1 MGNRQPTTDKQ
12 HTASLSPAGR
22 CNPRSEQGTRDKGQR
37 TNKRSEQRTR
47 DKGQRT
53 KARTGFT
60 LVELLAVITII
71 GILLSLVLAASLDAD
86 KQART
91 QATQALI
98 QKLETALSDRM
109 DALLQSTPNPNWAHS
124 YLGAVYSSLAQTA
137 NNPLGMLPP
146 VANTSGLDNGA
157 IKTTLRAQTMATFDY
172 IKSELPDVFFIDPN
186 FVSNSS
192 SYTGPY
198 PFNFTGVPYFPNAAQ
213 VDPNNTGL
221 TSFMLPLGHMVQ
233 GPLIAPTVFGLN
245 GGFGD
250 SFINPNNGF
259 LVSSN
264 PSLGF
269 TGSGIYGASYTAAA
283 GIYKNLGYLPTGFDG
298 VDNNQNGLIDEW
310 AEGIGNNPQ
319 VPSPDNP
326 QVLIPLSQLIQSRL
340 LNHKHSTARS
350 EMLYALLVEGSGPWG
365 AAFSRDQFSDKEV
378 QDTDG
383 DGLPEFV
390 DGWGQPLQFF
400 RWPILYHSDYQRGQT
415 IAATAGQVWTLNYP
429 YIGALDT
436 REQNQLDLN
445 QQLMAPGWW
454 SKLGVGGLAANN
466 SYPAFTPA
474 GPPLPGNSNASIAA
488 QTFGAFFHRLTEPM
502 PLPSVPSGFLW
513 DRGATFPYRR
523 AFYSKFLILSAGPNG
538 APGVFLYSD
547 AALQSL
553 GANASLAL
561 IANENSAMQ
570 FGLDVADFTATAT
583 IPNLTIPV
591 NPGNPSSI
599 DPTTPTSFDIQL
611 AGQDDITNHSL
622 SSAGGIGGPG
632 S

>member
-1 MGNRQPTTDKQ
+1 MGNRQRTTDNQ
-12 HTASLSPAGR
+12 QAASLYPAGQW
-22 CNPRSEQGTRDKGQR
+22 NPP
-37 TNKRSEQRTR
+37 SEQRTE

-53 KARTGFT
+53 KARKGFT
-60 LVELLAVITII
+60 LVELMAVITII

-146 VANTSGLDNGA
+146 AANTTGLDNA
-157 IKTTLRAQTMATFDY
+157 AVKTTLRAQTIATFDY

-186 FVSNSS
+186 FVANSS

-213 VDPNNTGL
+213 VDPNQTGL

-233 GPLIAPTVFGLN
+233 GPLIAPTLVGSN

-264 PSLGF
+264 PTLGF

-283 GIYKNLGYLPTGFDG
+283 GIYKNLGYLPTGYDG

-326 QVLIPLSQLIQSRL
+326 QVLISLSQLVQSRL
-340 LNHKHSTARS
+340 LNHKHNTARS
-350 EMLYALLVEGSGPWG
+350 EMLYALLVEGSGPW
-365 AAFSRDQFSDKEV
+365 ARR
-378 QDTDG
+378 
-383 DGLPEFV
+383 L
-390 DGWGQPLQFF
+390 
-400 RWPILYHSDYQRGQT
+400 
-415 IAATAGQVWTLNYP
+415 AATNSATRRCWTPTATACPNSSMAG
-429 YIGALDT
+429 
-436 REQNQLDLN
+436 
-445 QQLMAPGWW
+445 
-454 SKLGVGGLAANN
+454 
-466 SYPAFTPA
+466 
-474 GPPLPGNSNASIAA
+474 AS
-488 QTFGAFFHRLTEPM
+488 R
-502 PLPSVPSGFLW
+502 SS
-513 DRGATFPYRR
+513 
-523 AFYSKFLILSAGPNG
+523 SSAGP
-538 APGVFLYSD
+538 SC
-547 AALQSL
+547 
-553 GANASLAL
+553 
-561 IANENSAMQ
+561 
-570 FGLDVADFTATAT
+570 T
-583 IPNLTIPV
+583 IPTI
-591 NPGNPSSI
+591 
-599 DPTTPTSFDIQL
+599 
-611 AGQDDITNHSL
+611 
-622 SSAGGIGGPG
+622 SAVR
-632 S
+632 